1 MAEDV
6 GSLVVRVAM
15 ENSDFERGIQ
25 NLNRSMRLIQSE
37 FKNATVGLKDH
48 GQGLDGLKSKQE
60 MLSKTIELQTEKVA
74 KYRTKVKE
82 SEETLN
88 DNIKVHTK
96 LKENVDNAKKA
107 WEDSEKSLG
116 KNAEETKK
124 LKSEYEKLDKQY
136 ADNEEKIR
144 NNVRAIDN
152 WNVKT
157 NSAEAKLKDLK
168 NSLSSTSKEIDKQ
181 SNKWVQASNKLKNN
195 SEKFENTGKKITDVG
210 KGISKLSLPIAAV
223 GIGSAKAAIDFESA
237 FAGVKKTVDGTKE
250 QFANLEK
257 GIRSTSK
264 VMPQSATEIAG
275 VAEAAGQ
282 LGIKTDNILG
292 FTKSMVM
299 LGDSTNMSSET
310 AATALARFANIT
322 QMSQKDFSKLG
333 SVIVHLG
340 NNLATTESEIV
351 EMGLRLAGAGKQIG
365 LTEGQI
371 LGLSGAFSSV
381 GIEAEMGG
389 SAISKVMVKMQAA
402 ATIGSDKAKE
412 LEKST
417 GMTIRQLELM
427 ASNQGKAFKEV
438 ADSLNMT
445 TGEMNSIIK
454 SSKELDNFGKIAGM
468 TGEQFKQAFEKDAAT
483 ALIAFIKG
491 LGNAENVGS
500 SAIEMLE
507 EMGIKEV
514 RLRDSLLRAAN
525 AGTLLEDSINM
536 GTKAWGENVALTNE
550 ANQRYETTE
559 SKLKMAKNQITDAG
573 ITIGKNLLPAIR
585 DIAVSV
591 AGMTEKFS
599 NLSPE
604 MQKGIVKFGAFVAIT
619 GPAIVG
625 VGKLATGFGS
635 ILSAGSKVAG
645 IMGKVSLATKGAEA
659 ATTTASVA
667 TGLAGKGITAMGLAA
682 KAGALLL
689 NPWVLG
695 IGAATVAGVALYK
708 HLQKDA
714 VPSIDLF
721 ATKTEQTV
729 QRVKAAN
736 GQMVTVYGQTT
747 TKISEGTKKSV
758 GAYMELDKKASG
770 SLTNLVAN
778 SDKFTKQA
786 KDKVIK
792 NFTDMSKKSSKLSNE
807 QKNTMT
813 TNFKKLVT
821 DTGVLTK
828 KNKDEI
834 IKQYTAMVN
843 GTKGLTKKHKDQT
856 IKEFADTLNKSTAIT
871 KQQSS
876 DLQKIYKDMGDKIKV
891 GLDKKK
897 TDELKS
903 QQEFF
908 SKSNVLTTTEEAKI
922 LQTTATSWENKKKTI
937 NGLQNQ
943 INSIIQNAANHHK
956 QLTEDEVKTID
967 SLQQQMK
974 ENAVKTLSASEVEQK
989 VIMERLKSYNGRI
1002 TAEQASEVIKN
1013 AEKQKQSTID
1023 KANQQYDGTVKNII
1037 KLRDESKVISA
1048 ATADKMIKEAER
1060 QRKES
1065 IDKAENQKK
1074 EVVKKITSMNKDIGE
1089 SVDTTSGNM
1098 LTTWDKLKKWWDG
1111 WKPDSK
1117 QFSYTLRGSER
1128 EAVQK
1133 KEGGKAYATGT
1144 TNATRGWNL
1153 VGEEGPELLWFD
1165 GGETVLNNRDTLNL
1179 FNKLDNKIGY
1189 ATSREWGVNLS
1200 QGLADGINNS
1210 RKLVHDSILETANGI
1225 NLKTRKTLGINSPS
1239 RVMQEL
1245 GKFSSEGLALGILEN
1260 KDKVESAVNLAAQVI
1275 KDVTEN
1281 KLDDIQVKVNTND
1294 KEIKDR
1300 VTRQLNWGVYN
1311 KDEYQKYLNFVD
1323 KLNKEEVEKSKEFL
1337 KEDYE
1342 NRVKNV
1348 EDRLR
1353 VLKNENSIELQTE
1366 RARVDQEIAHY
1377 QNLQRNTK
1385 DKNAKKNYAN
1395 QIASL
1400 RQYQK
1405 QVLNTTKANQ
1415 KAQVDS
1421 LERSKRALKEY
1432 YDDGIKLLDKRE
1444 KEVKKSLKIEEN
1456 AFKDLMITYDTAIK
1470 SLKVKTGDLV
1480 KDLKNQEA
1488 IVVVQS
1494 KKVEDL
1500 RKRYEDL
1507 AYTLGIAAEET
1518 VKAREEFENARVE
1531 LENMANAVKDAAKN
1545 LSDYIDKFKQDI
1557 ANALKERY
1565 EDELKLQEESINSQ
1579 IQNLEKWKDE
1589 SIKRIDDVY
1598 DAKIKAIEEQL
1609 EEEDKADKD
1618 AEEMKKINSLKSAID
1633 FEHNEFNKAEMQQE
1647 LNNLLKEREKRLH
1660 REQLEEQ
1667 KKKLEK
1673 EKEDKLQNINS
1684 IYESNKKSLEKQ
1696 LEDYRAFCEKR
1707 TQDAVLQAQ
1716 AEKMIMDNNQK
1727 EIVELLHSYSKE
1739 YEYAGQ
1745 TLGQKLVDGFSPKI
1759 QEIKDMIAS
1768 ITAEINGARQNA
1780 LDLSRSVSSVTTNS
1794 SVTNNRNNTFNV
1806 YASNNNGGSRSIES
1820 ELRSLTFSMA

>member
-15 ENSDFERGIQ
+15 DNSNFQQGIQ
-25 NLNRSMRLIQSE
+25 NLNRSMKVIQSE
-37 FKNATVGLKDH
+37 FKNATAGLKDH

-60 MLSKTIELQTEKVA
+60 MLGKSIDVQSKIVQQYK
-74 KYRTKVKE
+74 
-82 SEETLN
+82 
-88 DNIKVHTK
+88 DK
-96 LKENVDNAKKA
+96 LKESKDTL
-107 WEDSEKSLG
+107 S
-116 KNAEETKK
+116 KNAEAQEKLKSKVQASKDAYENSKKTLGENAQETKK
-124 LKSEYEKLDKQY
+124 LKSEYEQLSSEYSK
-136 ADNEEKIR
+136 NEEKLR
-144 NNVRAIDN
+144 NNVRSIDN
-152 WNVKT
+152 WTNKT
-157 NSAEAKLKDLK
+157 NNAEAKLKNLK
-168 NSLSSTSKEIDKQ
+168 NELSNTSKEIDKQ
-181 SNKWVQASNKLKNN
+181 ENSWNKISKKLDSAGNKFK
-195 SEKFENTGKKITDVG
+195 TAGKKMESVG
-210 KGISKLSLPIAAV
+210 KGITTKVSAPLAGLGAIAVKTTADYDDSMSQLKAITNSSTEDMKKMSDQAKDLGV
-223 GIGSAKAAIDFESA
+223 KTRYSAK
-237 FAGVKKTVDGTKE
+237 
-250 QFANLEK
+250 
-257 GIRSTSK
+257 
-264 VMPQSATEIAG
+264 
-275 VAEAAGQ
+275 EAS
-282 LGIKTDNILG
+282 D
-292 FTKSMVM
+292 SMVM
-299 LGDSTNMSSET
+299 LGQAGYRTTEIMNTMPAVLNLAQAGAIDLTQSTDVLVSSMSQFGIETKNASHVADVLSLGANKANLGVNDMAEALKYAGSMANTAGWSIEET
-310 AATALARFANIT
+310 ASAIGLMSNYGIKGSQAGTALRGAISRLVKPSEASAEK
-322 QMSQKDFSKLG
+322 MEALG
-333 SVIVHLG
+333 IKVFDNNGKMKALGEVIDEVKKG
-340 NNLATTESEIV
+340 TS
-351 EMGLRLAGAGKQIG
+351 G
-365 LTEGQI
+365 LTEEQKMNTLVTIFGQEAI
-371 LGLSGAFSSV
+371 AGINALMTEGGDSVRKYADELKKADGSAEKAAQTMEDNMGGAFRSLKSAME
-381 GIEAEMGG
+381 GAAISIG
-389 SAISKVMVKMQAA
+389 SAAA
-402 ATIGSDKAKE
+402 
-412 LEKST
+412 
-417 GMTIRQLELM
+417 
-427 ASNQGKAFKEV
+427 
-438 ADSLNMT
+438 
-445 TGEMNSIIK
+445 
-454 SSKELDNFGKIAGM
+454 
-468 TGEQFKQAFEKDAAT
+468 
-483 ALIAFIKG
+483 
-491 LGNAENVGS
+491 
-500 SAIEMLE
+500 
-507 EMGIKEV
+507 
-514 RLRDSLLRAAN
+514 
-525 AGTLLEDSINM
+525 
-536 GTKAWGENVALTNE
+536 
-550 ANQRYETTE
+550 
-559 SKLKMAKNQITDAG
+559 
-573 ITIGKNLLPAIR
+573 PAIR
-585 DIAVSV
+585 EITDKI
-591 AGMTEKFS
+591 TELTRKFS
-599 NLSPE
+599 ALSPE
-604 MQKGIVKFGAFVAIT
+604 TQKNIVKFGAFAIAT
-619 GPAIVG
+619 GPVIAGI
-625 VGKLATGFGS
+625 GKLANGFGS
-635 ILSAGSKVAG
+635 ILSVGSKVTG
-645 IMGKVSLATKGAEA
+645 IIGKITLATKGVEA

-667 TGLAGKGITAMGLAA
+667 TGLAGKGITGMGLAV
-682 KAGALLL
+682 KAGTLLL

-721 ATKTEQTV
+721 ANKTEQTA

-736 GQMVTVYGQTT
+736 GQMVTVYEQTT
-747 TKISEGTKKSV
+747 TKISEGTKKAV
-758 GAYMELDKKASG
+758 GAYMDLDKKAS
-770 SLTNLVAN
+770 SSMLNLVTN
-778 SDKFTKQA
+778 SDKFTKQT
-786 KDKVIK
+786 KDKVLK
-792 NFTDMSKKSSKLSNE
+792 NFTDMSKKSSKISNE

-813 TNFKKLVT
+813 TNFKKLVS

-843 GTKGLTKKHKDQT
+843 GTKGLTKKQKDQT
-856 IKEFADTLNKSTAIT
+856 IKDFVDTLNKSTAIT
-871 KQQSS
+871 KQQSD

-908 SKSNVLTTTEEAKI
+908 SRSNVLTTTEEAKI

-937 NGLQNQ
+937 DGYQKQ
-943 INSIIQNAANHHK
+943 IDSIIQNAVNNHK
-956 QLTEDEVKTID
+956 QITNEEAKTID
-967 SLQQQMK
+967 ELQKKMK
-974 ENAVKTLSASEVEQK
+974 ENAVKTLSESEVEQK
-989 VIMERLKSYNGRI
+989 VIMERLKSYSGRI
-1002 TAEQASEVIKN
+1002 TTEQASEVIKN
-1013 AEKQKQSTID
+1013 AENQRKSTID
-1023 KANQQYDGTVKNII
+1023 KANQQYDGAIRNII
-1037 KLRDESKVISA
+1037 KLRDESKLISKDK
-1048 ATADKMIKEAER
+1048 ADKMIKEAER
-1060 QRKES
+1060 ERKETIS
-1065 IDKAENQKK
+1065 KADDQKK
-1074 EVVKKITSMNKDIGE
+1074 QVVNKIKNMNSDITN
-1089 SVDTTSGNM
+1089 SVDTSTGKILSK
-1098 LTTWDKLKKWWDG
+1098 WDKLKDWWAKWQ
-1111 WKPDSK
+1111 PDSK
-1117 QFSYTLRGSER
+1117 QFSYTLRGIER

-1133 KEGGKAYATGT
+1133 KEGGKEYATGT
-1144 TNATRGWNL
+1144 TNAARGWNL

-1165 GGETVLNNRDTLNL
+1165 GGETVLNNRDTMDL
-1179 FNKLDNKIGY
+1179 FNKLDNKMGY
-1189 ATSREWGVNLS
+1189 NTAKAWGLNLS
-1200 QGLADGINNS
+1200 QGFADGINSS

-1225 NLKTRKTLGINSPS
+1225 NLKTRKALGINSPS

-1245 GKFSSEGLALGILEN
+1245 GKYTSQGLALGILEDM
-1260 KDKVESAVNLAAQVI
+1260 DKVESAANLAAQVI

-1300 VTRQLNWGVYN
+1300 VARQLNWGVYN

-1488 IVVVQS
+1488 IVVVQT

-1806 YASNNNGGSRSIES
+1806 YASSNNGGSRSIES
-1820 ELRSLTFSMA
+1820 ELRSLAFSMA

>member
-15 ENSDFERGIQ
+15 DNSNFQQGIQ
-25 NLNRSMRLIQSE
+25 NLNRSMKVIQSE
-37 FKNATVGLKDH
+37 FKNATAGLKDH

-60 MLSKTIELQTEKVA
+60 MLGKSIDVQSKIVQQYK
-74 KYRTKVKE
+74 
-82 SEETLN
+82 
-88 DNIKVHTK
+88 DK
-96 LKENVDNAKKA
+96 LKESKDTL
-107 WEDSEKSLG
+107 S
-116 KNAEETKK
+116 KNAEAQEKLKSKVQASKDAYENSKKTLGENAQETKK
-124 LKSEYEKLDKQY
+124 LKSEYEQLSSEYTK
-136 ADNEEKIR
+136 NEEKLR
-144 NNVRAIDN
+144 NNVRSIDN
-152 WNVKT
+152 WT
-157 NSAEAKLKDLK
+157 NKANNAEAKLKGMK
-168 NSLSSTSKEIDKQ
+168 SSLSSVSKEIDKQ
-181 SNKWVQASNKLKNN
+181 ENSWNKISKKLDSAGNKFK
-195 SEKFENTGKKITDVG
+195 TAGKKIESVG
-210 KGISKLSLPIAAV
+210 KGITTKVSAPLAGLGVIAVKTTADYNDSMSQLKAITNSSAQDMEKMGNQAKDLGV
-223 GIGSAKAAIDFESA
+223 KTRYSAK
-237 FAGVKKTVDGTKE
+237 
-250 QFANLEK
+250 
-257 GIRSTSK
+257 
-264 VMPQSATEIAG
+264 
-275 VAEAAGQ
+275 EAA
-282 LGIKTDNILG
+282 D
-292 FTKSMVM
+292 SMVM
-299 LGDSTNMSSET
+299 LGQAGYRTTEIMNTMPAVLNLAQAGAIDLTQSTDVLVSSMSQFGIETKNASHVADVLSLGANKANLGVNDMAEALKYAGSMANTAGWSIEET
-310 AATALARFANIT
+310 ASAIGLMSNYGIKGSQAGTALRGAISRLVKPSEASAEKMEALGIKVFDSNGKMKALGEVIDEVKKGT
-322 QMSQKDFSKLG
+322 SKL
-333 SVIVHLG
+333 
-340 NNLATTESEIV
+340 TEEQKMNALVTIFGQ
-351 EMGLRLAGAGKQIG
+351 EAIAGINA
-365 LTEGQI
+365 LMTEGGDSVRKYADELKKADGSAAKAAETMEDNI
-371 LGLSGAFSSV
+371 GGAFRSLKSAME
-381 GIEAEMGG
+381 GAAISIG
-389 SAISKVMVKMQAA
+389 SAAA
-402 ATIGSDKAKE
+402 PA
-412 LEKST
+412 
-417 GMTIRQLELM
+417 
-427 ASNQGKAFKEV
+427 
-438 ADSLNMT
+438 
-445 TGEMNSIIK
+445 
-454 SSKELDNFGKIAGM
+454 
-468 TGEQFKQAFEKDAAT
+468 
-483 ALIAFIKG
+483 
-491 LGNAENVGS
+491 
-500 SAIEMLE
+500 
-507 EMGIKEV
+507 V
-514 RLRDSLLRAAN
+514 R
-525 AGTLLEDSINM
+525 E
-536 GTKAWGENVALTNE
+536 
-550 ANQRYETTE
+550 
-559 SKLKMAKNQITDAG
+559 ITDK
-573 ITIGKNLLPAIR
+573 ITELTR
-585 DIAVSV
+585 
-591 AGMTEKFS
+591 KFS

-604 MQKGIVKFGAFVAIT
+604 MQKGIVKFGAFAIVT

-625 VGKLATGFGS
+625 VGKLATGFAS
-635 ILSAGSKVAG
+635 VLSLGSKVAG
-645 IMGKVSLATKGAEA
+645 VMGKVTLATKGAEA

-667 TGLAGKGITAMGLAA
+667 TAAAGKGITGMGLAA
-682 KAGALLL
+682 KAGTLLL

-695 IGAATVAGVALYK
+695 IGAATIAGVALYK

-714 VPSIDLF
+714 TPSVDLF
-721 ATKTEQTV
+721 ADKVAKSNTAMMNYS
-729 QRVKAAN
+729 AASN
-736 GQMVTVYGQTT
+736 KIDTANV
-747 TKISEGTKKSV
+747 KISKSTKQAV

-786 KDKVIK
+786 KDKALK
-792 NFTDMSKKSSKLSNE
+792 NFSDMSKKSSKLSNE

-843 GTKGLTKKHKDQT
+843 GTKGLSKKQKDQT
-856 IKEFADTLNKSTAIT
+856 IKEFTDTLNKSTAIT

-897 TDELKS
+897 AEELKS
-903 QQEFF
+903 QQDFF
-908 SKSNVLTTTEEAKI
+908 SKSNVLTTTEESKI
-922 LQTTATSWENKKKTI
+922 LQTTATAWENKKKTI
-937 NGLQNQ
+937 DGLQNQ
-943 INSIIQNAANHHK
+943 INQIIQHATNHHR
-956 QLTEDEVKTID
+956 QITEDEAKTID

-989 VIMERLKSYNGRI
+989 VIMERLKSYSGRI
-1002 TAEQASEVIKN
+1002 TTEQASEVIKN
-1013 AEKQKQSTID
+1013 AEKQRQQTVD
-1023 KANQQYDGTVKNII
+1023 QANKQYDGAIRNII
-1037 KLRDESKVISA
+1037 KLRDESKLISKDK
-1048 ATADKMIKEAER
+1048 ADKMIKEAER
-1060 QRKES
+1060 ERKETIS
-1065 IDKAENQKK
+1065 KADDQKNQ
-1074 EVVKKITSMNKDIGE
+1074 VVNKIKSMNSEIGN
-1089 SVDTTSGNM
+1089 SVDTSTGKILSK
-1098 LTTWDKLKKWWDG
+1098 WDKLKQWWAN
-1111 WKPDSK
+1111 WQPDSK

-1133 KEGGKAYATGT
+1133 GGKAYATGT
-1144 TNATRGWNL
+1144 TNAARGWNL

-1165 GGETVLNNRDTLNL
+1165 GGETVLNNKDTMNL

-1189 ATSREWGVNLS
+1189 NTAKAWGVNLS
-1200 QGLADGINNS
+1200 EGLADGIS
-1210 RKLVHDSILETANGI
+1210 STRKLVHDSILETANGI
-1225 NLKTRKTLGINSPS
+1225 NLKTRKALGINSPS

-1260 KDKVESAVNLAAQVI
+1260 KDKVESAANLAAQVI

-1281 KLDDIQVKVNTND
+1281 KLDDIQVKTNTND

-1300 VTRQLNWGVYN
+1300 VARQLNWGVYN
-1311 KDEYQKYLNFVD
+1311 KSEYQKYLNFVD
-1323 KLNKEEVEKSKEFL
+1323 KLNKEEVEKSKEYL

-1342 NRVKNV
+1342 NRVKTI
-1348 EDRLR
+1348 EERLR
-1353 VLKNENSIELQTE
+1353 ILKNENSIELQTE
-1366 RARVDQEIAHY
+1366 KARVDQEIAYY

-1444 KEVKKSLKIEEN
+1444 KEAKKSLKIEEN

-1531 LENMANAVKDAAKN
+1531 LENMANAVKDAANN
-1545 LSDYIDKFKQDI
+1545 LEEYIDKFQQDI
-1557 ANALKERY
+1557 VNALKERY
-1565 EDELKLQEESINSQ
+1565 EDELKLQEESINNQ

-1598 DAKIKAIEEQL
+1598 DAKIKAIESQL
-1609 EEEDKADKD
+1609 EEEEKADRD

-1673 EKEDKLQNINS
+1673 EKQEKLENINS

-1806 YASNNNGGSRSIES
+1806 YASSNNVGSRSIES
-1820 ELRSLTFSMA
+1820 ELRSLAFSMA

>member
-15 ENSDFERGIQ
+15 DNSNFQQGIQ
-25 NLNRSMRLIQSE
+25 NLNRSMKVIQSE
-37 FKNATVGLKDH
+37 FKNATAGLKDH
-48 GQGLDGLKSKQE
+48 GQGLKGLKSKQE
-60 MLSKTIELQTEKVA
+60 MLSKSIDVQSKILQQYK
-74 KYRTKVKE
+74 
-82 SEETLN
+82 
-88 DNIKVHTK
+88 DK
-96 LKENVDNAKKA
+96 LKESKDTLSKSAEAQEQLKSKVQASKDAYENSKKTLGENAQ
-107 WEDSEKSLG
+107 
-116 KNAEETKK
+116 ETKK
-124 LKSEYEKLDKQY
+124 LKSEYEQLSSEYTK
-136 ADNEEKIR
+136 NEEKLR
-144 NNVRAIDN
+144 NNVRSIDN
-152 WNVKT
+152 WT
-157 NSAEAKLKDLK
+157 NKANNAEAKLKNLK
-168 NSLSSTSKEIDKQ
+168 DSLSSTSKEIDKQ
-181 SNKWVQASNKLKNN
+181 SNKWVQASNKLKDN
-195 SEKFENTGKKITDVG
+195 SEKFKDAGKKITDVG

-237 FAGVKKTVDGTKE
+237 FAGVKKTVSGTKE

-322 QMSQKDFSKLG
+322 QMSQKDFDKLG

-402 ATIGSDKAKE
+402 ATIGSNKAKE

-445 TGEMNSIIK
+445 TGEMNSVIK

-468 TGEQFKQAFEKDAAT
+468 TGEQFKEAFQKDAAT
-483 ALIAFIKG
+483 ALIAFIRG
-491 LGNAENVGS
+491 LGNAENAGT

-599 NLSPE
+599 KLSPE
-604 MQKGIVKFGAFVAIT
+604 VQKGIIKFGAFVAIT

-635 ILSAGSKVAG
+635 ILSLGSKVAEV
-645 IMGKVSLATKGAEA
+645 MGKVTLATKGAEA

-667 TGLAGKGITAMGLAA
+667 AGLAGKGITGMGLAV
-682 KAGALLL
+682 KAGTLLL
-689 NPWVLG
+689 NPWTWA
-695 IGAATVAGVALYK
+695 IGGSIYAGVKLYK
-708 HLQKDA
+708 HLQKD
-714 VPSIDLF
+714 VIPSVDLF
-721 ATKTEQTV
+721 ADKVKTSSSEMMNYHVASKGVET
-729 QRVKAAN
+729 AN
-736 GQMVTVYGQTT
+736 V
-747 TKISEGTKKSV
+747 KISKSTKQAV
-758 GAYMELDKKASG
+758 GAYMDLDKKAS
-770 SLTNLVAN
+770 SSMLNLVTN

-786 KDKVIK
+786 KDKVLK

-813 TNFKKLVT
+813 TNFKKLVS
-821 DTGVLTK
+821 DTGTLTK

-834 IKQYTAMVN
+834 IKQYSAMVN
-843 GTKGLTKKHKDQT
+843 GTKGLTKKQKEQT
-856 IKEFADTLNKSTAIT
+856 IKDFADTLNKSTSIT
-871 KQQSS
+871 KQQS
-876 DLQKIYKDMGDKIKV
+876 DNLQKIYKDMGDKIKS

-897 TDELKS
+897 TEELKS

-908 SKSNVLTTTEEAKI
+908 SRSNVLTTTEEAKI
-922 LQTTATSWENKKKTI
+922 LQTTATSWENKKKTVDS
-937 NGLQNQ
+937 LQNQ
-943 INSIIQNAANHHK
+943 INSIIQHAVNHNR
-956 QLTEDEVKTID
+956 QITTEEAQTID
-967 SLQQQMK
+967 GLQKQMK

-989 VIMERLKSYNGRI
+989 VIMERLKNYNGRI

-1013 AEKQKQSTID
+1013 AEKQRKSTVD
-1023 KANQQYDGTVKNII
+1023 KANQQYDGAVRNII
-1037 KLRDESKVISA
+1037 KLRDESKLI
-1048 ATADKMIKEAER
+1048 TKDQADKMLKEAER

-1065 IDKAENQKK
+1065 VDKAEEMHRQVVE
-1074 EVVKKITSMNKDIGE
+1074 EVGKQCTDVGKKIDEKSGE
-1089 SVDTTSGNM
+1089 IKTPWKNICDWFNEHIIHPKVEMTTNLRDNSQGVYE
-1098 LTTWDKLKKWWDG
+1098 KKTG
-1111 WKPDSK
+1111 
-1117 QFSYTLRGSER
+1117 
-1128 EAVQK
+1128 
-1133 KEGGKAYATGT
+1133 YATGT
-1144 TNATRGWNL
+1144 TNATRGWHM

-1165 GGETVLNNRDTLNL
+1165 GGETVLNNRDTMDL
-1179 FNKLDNKIGY
+1179 FNKLDNKMGY
-1189 ATSREWGVNLS
+1189 NTAKEWGVNLS
-1200 QGLADGINNS
+1200 QGLIDGIS
-1210 RKLVHDSILETANGI
+1210 STRGLVHDSILETANGI
-1225 NLKTRKTLGINSPS
+1225 NFKTRKALGINSPS

-1260 KDKVESAVNLAAQVI
+1260 KDKVESAANLAAQVI

-1281 KLDDIQVKVNTND
+1281 KLDDIQVKVNTNE

-1300 VTRQLNWGVYN
+1300 VARQLNWGVYN
-1311 KDEYQKYLNFVD
+1311 KDEYQKYLNFVN

-1342 NRVKNV
+1342 NRVKSV

-1353 VLKNENSIELQTE
+1353 ILKNENSIELQTE
-1366 RARVDQEIAHY
+1366 KARVDQEIAYY

-1421 LERSKRALKEY
+1421 LERSKKALKEY

-1444 KEVKKSLKIEEN
+1444 KDVKKSLKIEEN
-1456 AFKDLMITYDTAIK
+1456 AFKNLMITYDTAIK
-1470 SLKVKTGDLV
+1470 SLKVKTGDLI
-1480 KDLKNQEA
+1480 KDLENQEA

-1507 AYTLGIAAEET
+1507 AYTLGIAADET

-1545 LSDYIDKFKQDI
+1545 LEDYIDKFQQDI
-1557 ANALKERY
+1557 VNALKERY
-1565 EDELKLQEESINSQ
+1565 EDELKLQEESINNQ

-1589 SIKRIDDVY
+1589 SIKRINDVY
-1598 DAKIKAIEEQL
+1598 DTKIRAIEAQL
-1609 EEEDKADKD
+1609 EEEEKIDKD
-1618 AEEMKKINSLKSAID
+1618 REEMKKINSLKSAID

-1806 YASNNNGGSRSIES
+1806 YASSNNGGSRSIES
-1820 ELRSLTFSMA
+1820 ELRSLAFSMA

>member
-15 ENSDFERGIQ
+15 DNSNFQQGIQ
-25 NLNRSMRLIQSE
+25 NLNRSMKVIQSE
-37 FKNATVGLKDH
+37 FKNATAGLKDH

-60 MLSKTIELQTEKVA
+60 MLSKSIDVQSKIVQQY
-74 KYRTKVKE
+74 K
-82 SEETLN
+82 
-88 DNIKVHTK
+88 DK
-96 LKENVDNAKKA
+96 LKESKDTLN
-107 WEDSEKSLG
+107 
-116 KNAEETKK
+116 KNAEAQEKLKSKVQASKDAYENSKKTLGENAQETKK
-124 LKSEYEKLDKQY
+124 LKSEYEQLSSEYSK
-136 ADNEEKIR
+136 NEEKLR
-144 NNVRAIDN
+144 NNVRSIDN
-152 WNVKT
+152 WT
-157 NSAEAKLKDLK
+157 NKANNAEAKLKNLK
-168 NSLSSTSKEIDKQ
+168 DSLSSTSKEIDKQ
-181 SNKWVQASNKLKNN
+181 SNKWVQASNKLKDN
-195 SEKFENTGKKITDVG
+195 SKKLKDTGKEITDAG
-210 KGISKLSLPIAAV
+210 KGISKLSLPIAALGV
-223 GIGSAKAAIDFESA
+223 GSAKAAIDFESA
-237 FAGVKKTVDGTKE
+237 FTGVKKTVDGTKE

-322 QMSQKDFSKLG
+322 QMSQKDFDKLG

-402 ATIGSDKAKE
+402 ATIGSNKAKE

-468 TGEQFKQAFEKDAAT
+468 TGEQFKEAFQKDAAT
-483 ALIAFIKG
+483 ALITFIRG
-491 LGNAENVGS
+491 LGNAENAGS

-536 GTKAWGENVALTNE
+536 GTKAWGENTALVNE
-550 ANQRYETTE
+550 ASQRYETTE

-599 NLSPE
+599 KLSPE

-625 VGKLATGFGS
+625 VGKLATGFSS
-635 ILSAGSKVAG
+635 ILSVGSKVTG
-645 IMGKVSLATKGAEA
+645 IIGKITLATKGAEA

-667 TGLAGKGITAMGLAA
+667 AGLAGKGITGMGLAV
-682 KAGALLL
+682 KAGTLLL
-689 NPWVLG
+689 NPWTWA
-695 IGAATVAGVALYK
+695 IGGSIYAGVKLYK
-708 HLQKDA
+708 HLQKD
-714 VPSIDLF
+714 VIPSVDLF
-721 ATKTEQTV
+721 ADKVKTSSSEMMNYHVASKGVET
-729 QRVKAAN
+729 AN
-736 GQMVTVYGQTT
+736 V
-747 TKISEGTKKSV
+747 KISKSTKQAV

-770 SLTNLVAN
+770 TLVNLVAN

-786 KDKVIK
+786 KDKVLK

-813 TNFKKLVT
+813 TNFKKLVS

-834 IKQYTAMVN
+834 IKQYSAMVN
-843 GTKGLTKKHKDQT
+843 GTKGLTKKQKEQT
-856 IKEFADTLNKSTAIT
+856 IKDFADTLNKSTAIT
-871 KQQSS
+871 KQQSL
-876 DLQKIYKDMGDKIKV
+876 DLQKIYKDMGDKIKI

-897 TDELKS
+897 AEELKN

-908 SKSNVLTTTEEAKI
+908 SRSNVLTTTEEAKI
-922 LQTTATSWENKKKTI
+922 LQTTATSWENKKKTVDS
-937 NGLQNQ
+937 LQNQ
-943 INSIIQNAANHHK
+943 INSIIQHAANHNR
-956 QLTEDEVKTID
+956 QITAEEAQTID
-967 SLQQQMK
+967 GLQKQMK

-989 VIMERLKSYNGRI
+989 VIMERLKNYNGRI

-1013 AEKQKQSTID
+1013 SEKQRQGSVD
-1023 KANQQYDGTVKNII
+1023 KANQQYDQTVRNII
-1037 KLRDESKVISA
+1037 KMRDETKVI
-1048 ATADKMIKEAER
+1048 TKDQADKMLKEAER

-1065 IDKAENQKK
+1065 VDKAEEMHRQVVE
-1074 EVVKKITSMNKDIGE
+1074 EVGKQCTDVGKKIDEKSGE
-1089 SVDTTSGNM
+1089 IKTPWKNICDWFNEHIIHPKVEMTTNLRDNSQGVYE
-1098 LTTWDKLKKWWDG
+1098 KKTG
-1111 WKPDSK
+1111 
-1117 QFSYTLRGSER
+1117 
-1128 EAVQK
+1128 
-1133 KEGGKAYATGT
+1133 YATGT
-1144 TNATRGWNL
+1144 TNATRGWHM
-1153 VGEEGPELLWFD
+1153 VGEEGPELLWFG
-1165 GGETVLNNRDTLNL
+1165 GGETVLNNRDTMAL
-1179 FNKLDNKIGY
+1179 FDKLDNKIGY

-1225 NLKTRKTLGINSPS
+1225 NLKTKKALGINSPS
-1239 RVMQEL
+1239 RVMIEL
-1245 GKFSSEGLALGILEN
+1245 GKFASEGLALGILEN
-1260 KDKVESAVNLAAQVI
+1260 KDKVESAANLAAQVI

-1300 VTRQLNWGVYN
+1300 GARQLNWGVYN
-1311 KDEYQKYLNFVD
+1311 KDEYQKYLNFVN

-1342 NRVKNV
+1342 NRVKSV

-1353 VLKNENSIELQTE
+1353 ILKNENSIELQTE
-1366 RARVDQEIAHY
+1366 KARVDQEIAYY

-1395 QIASL
+1395 QIATL

-1421 LERSKRALKEY
+1421 LERSKKALKEY

-1444 KEVKKSLKIEEN
+1444 KEVKKSLKMEEN
-1456 AFKDLMITYDTAIK
+1456 IFKDLMITYDTAIK
-1470 SLKVKTGDLV
+1470 SLKVKTGDLI
-1480 KDLKNQEA
+1480 KDLENQEA

-1545 LSDYIDKFKQDI
+1545 LEDYIDKFQQDI
-1557 ANALKERY
+1557 VNALKERY
-1565 EDELKLQEESINSQ
+1565 EDELKLQEESINNQ

-1589 SIKRIDDVY
+1589 SIKRITEVY
-1598 DAKIKAIEEQL
+1598 DTKIKAIEAQL
-1609 EEEDKADKD
+1609 EEEEKIDKD
-1618 AEEMKKINSLKSAID
+1618 REEMKKINSLKSAID

-1684 IYESNKKSLEKQ
+1684 IYESNKKNLEKQ
-1696 LEDYRAFCEKR
+1696 LEDYRDFCEKR

-1780 LDLSRSVSSVTTNS
+1780 LDLSRGVSSVTTNS

-1806 YASNNNGGSRSIES
+1806 YASSNNGGSRSIES
-1820 ELRSLTFSMA
+1820 ELRSLAFSMA

>member
-1 MAEDV
+1 MTEDV

-15 ENSDFERGIQ
+15 DNSNFQQGIQ
-25 NLNRSMRLIQSE
+25 NLNRSMKVIQSE
-37 FKNATVGLKDH
+37 FKNATAGLKDH

-60 MLSKTIELQTEKVA
+60 MLSKSIDVQSKIVQQYKDKL
-74 KYRTKVKE
+74 KE
-82 SEETLN
+82 SKETLSKN
-88 DNIKVHTK
+88 EEAQTK
-96 LKENVDNAKKA
+96 LKEKIDSAKKA
-107 WEDSEKSLG
+107 YEESKQTLG
-116 KNAEETKK
+116 ENNTKTK
-124 LKSEYEKLDKQY
+124 ELKQNYEQLSSEYTK
-136 ADNEEKIR
+136 NEEKLR
-144 NNVRAIDN
+144 NNVRSIDN
-152 WNVKT
+152 WT
-157 NSAEAKLKDLK
+157 NKANNAEAKLKNLK
-168 NSLSSTSKEIDKQ
+168 SSLSSTSKEIDKQ
-181 SNKWVQASNKLKNN
+181 SNKWVQASNKLKDN
-195 SEKFENTGKKITDVG
+195 SKKFKDAGKEITDVG

-322 QMSQKDFSKLG
+322 QMSQKDFDKLG

-402 ATIGSDKAKE
+402 ATIGSNKAKE

-483 ALIAFIKG
+483 ALIAFIRG

-536 GTKAWGENVALTNE
+536 GTKAWGENVALANE

-559 SKLKMAKNQITDAG
+559 SKLKMAKNQIVDAG

-599 NLSPE
+599 KLSPE
-604 MQKGIVKFGAFVAIT
+604 MQKGIIKFGAFVAIT

-625 VGKLATGFGS
+625 AGKLATGFGS
-635 ILSAGSKVAG
+635 ILSVGSKVTG
-645 IMGKVSLATKGAEA
+645 IIGKITLATKGAEA

-667 TGLAGKGITAMGLAA
+667 AGLAGKGITGMGLAV
-682 KAGALLL
+682 KAGTLLL
-689 NPWVLG
+689 NPWTWA
-695 IGAATVAGVALYK
+695 IGGSIYAGVKLYK
-708 HLQKDA
+708 HLQKD
-714 VPSIDLF
+714 VIPSVDLF
-721 ATKTEQTV
+721 ADKVKTSSSEMMNYHVASKGVET
-729 QRVKAAN
+729 AN
-736 GQMVTVYGQTT
+736 V
-747 TKISEGTKKSV
+747 KISKSTKQAV
-758 GAYMELDKKASG
+758 GAYMDLDKKAS
-770 SLTNLVAN
+770 SSMLNLVVN
-778 SDKFTKQA
+778 SDKFTKQT

-792 NFTDMSKKSSKLSNE
+792 NFSDMSKKSSSLSNE
-807 QKNTMT
+807 QKNSMT
-813 TNFKKLVT
+813 TNFKKLVS

-843 GTKGLTKKHKDQT
+843 GTKGLTKKQKDQT
-856 IKEFADTLNKSTAIT
+856 IKDFTDTLNKSTAIT

-891 GLDKKK
+891 GLDKRKAE
-897 TDELKS
+897 ELKS

-908 SKSNVLTTTEEAKI
+908 SRSNVLTTTEEAKI
-922 LQTTATSWENKKKTI
+922 LQTTATSWENKKKTVDS
-937 NGLQNQ
+937 LQNQ
-943 INSIIQNAANHHK
+943 INSIIQHAANNHR
-956 QLTEDEVKTID
+956 QITAEEAQTID
-967 SLQQQMK
+967 GLQKQMK

-989 VIMERLKSYNGRI
+989 VIMERLKNYNGRI

-1013 AEKQKQSTID
+1013 SEKQRQGSVD
-1023 KANQQYDGTVKNII
+1023 KANQQYDQTVRNII
-1037 KLRDESKVISA
+1037 KMRDETKVI
-1048 ATADKMIKEAER
+1048 TKDQADKMLKEAER

-1065 IDKAENQKK
+1065 VDKAEEMHRQVVE
-1074 EVVKKITSMNKDIGE
+1074 EVGKQCTDVGKKIDEKSGE
-1089 SVDTTSGNM
+1089 IKTPWKNICDWFNEHIIHPKVEMTTNLRDNSQGVYE
-1098 LTTWDKLKKWWDG
+1098 KKTG
-1111 WKPDSK
+1111 
-1117 QFSYTLRGSER
+1117 
-1128 EAVQK
+1128 
-1133 KEGGKAYATGT
+1133 YATGT
-1144 TNATRGWNL
+1144 TNATRGWHM

-1165 GGETVLNNRDTLNL
+1165 GGETVLNNRDTMDL
-1179 FNKLDNKIGY
+1179 FNKLDNKMGY
-1189 ATSREWGVNLS
+1189 NTAKEWGVNLS
-1200 QGLADGINNS
+1200 QGLIDGIS
-1210 RKLVHDSILETANGI
+1210 STRGLVHDSILETANGI
-1225 NLKTRKTLGINSPS
+1225 NFKTRKALGINSPS

-1260 KDKVESAVNLAAQVI
+1260 KDKVESAANLAAQII
-1275 KDVTEN
+1275 KDITEN

-1300 VTRQLNWGVYN
+1300 VARQLNWGVYN
-1311 KDEYQKYLNFVD
+1311 KDEYQKYLNFVN

-1342 NRVKNV
+1342 NRVKSV

-1353 VLKNENSIELQTE
+1353 ILKNENSIELQTE
-1366 RARVDQEIAHY
+1366 KARVDQEIAYY

-1421 LERSKRALKEY
+1421 LERSKKALKEY

-1444 KEVKKSLKIEEN
+1444 KDVKKSLKIEEN
-1456 AFKDLMITYDTAIK
+1456 AFKNLMITYDTAIK
-1470 SLKVKTGDLV
+1470 SLKVKTGDLI
-1480 KDLKNQEA
+1480 KDLENQEA

-1494 KKVEDL
+1494 KKVENL
-1500 RKRYEDL
+1500 RRRYEDL
-1507 AYTLGIAAEET
+1507 AYTLGIAADET

-1531 LENMANAVKDAAKN
+1531 LENMANAVKDASKN
-1545 LSDYIDKFKQDI
+1545 LSDYIDKFQQDI
-1557 ANALKERY
+1557 VNALKQRY

-1806 YASNNNGGSRSIES
+1806 YASSNNGGSRSIES
-1820 ELRSLTFSMA
+1820 ELRSLAFSMA

>member
-15 ENSDFERGIQ
+15 DNSNFQQGIQ
-25 NLNRSMRLIQSE
+25 NLNRSMKVIQSE
-37 FKNATVGLKDH
+37 FKNATAGLKDH

-60 MLSKTIELQTEKVA
+60 MLGKSIDVQSKIVQQYK
-74 KYRTKVKE
+74 
-82 SEETLN
+82 
-88 DNIKVHTK
+88 DK
-96 LKENVDNAKKA
+96 LKESKDTL
-107 WEDSEKSLG
+107 S
-116 KNAEETKK
+116 KNAEAQEKLKSKVQASKDAYENSKKTLGENAQETKK
-124 LKSEYEKLDKQY
+124 LKSEYEQLSTEYTK
-136 ADNEEKIR
+136 NEEKLR
-144 NNVRAIDN
+144 NNVRSIDN
-152 WNVKT
+152 WT
-157 NSAEAKLKDLK
+157 NKANNAEAKLKNLK
-168 NSLSSTSKEIDKQ
+168 DSLSSTSKEIDKQ
-181 SNKWVQASNKLKNN
+181 SNKWVQASNKLKDN
-195 SEKFENTGKKITDVG
+195 SEKLTKVGGKLTDVG
-210 KGISKLSLPIAAV
+210 KTLTTHVSLPLAAV
-223 GIGSAKAAIDFESA
+223 GVASAKVGMDFEA
-237 FAGVKKTVDGTKE
+237 E
-250 QFANLEK
+250 M
-257 GIRSTSK
+257 SK
-264 VMPQSATEIAG
+264 VQAISGATGGDFQKLKAKAEEMGSKTKFSATESAEGLEYMAMAGWKTQDMLDGLPPVLNLAIASG
-275 VAEAAGQ
+275 EELGATSDIVTDALTAFGLKAKDAGMFSDVLASASSNANTNVGMMGATFQYAAPVAGALEYSVQDTAIAIG
-282 LGIKTDNILG
+282 LMANAGIKGEKAGTALRGGLTNLAKPTDAMAEKMKEYGISITDSNGKVKPFRQTITELRDKLG
-292 FTKSMVM
+292 NLDKATQANVV
-299 LGDSTNMSSET
+299 STIFGKEAMSGWLSVINASPEDVNKLT
-310 AATALARFANIT
+310 NAIDTSKGATDKMAATMSNNAKGSIREMKSALEGAGIKIFEVVAPSIT
-322 QMSQKDFSKLG
+322 SLAKEVSKMADKFSKLNP
-333 SVIVHLG
+333 STQKTI
-340 NNLATTESEIV
+340 
-351 EMGLRLAGAGKQIG
+351 
-365 LTEGQI
+365 
-371 LGLSGAFSSV
+371 
-381 GIEAEMGG
+381 
-389 SAISKVMVKMQAA
+389 VKMAA
-402 ATIGSDKAKE
+402 LGIAIGP
-412 LEKST
+412 
-417 GMTIRQLELM
+417 
-427 ASNQGKAFKEV
+427 V
-438 ADSLNMT
+438 
-445 TGEMNSIIK
+445 
-454 SSKELDNFGKIAGM
+454 
-468 TGEQFKQAFEKDAAT
+468 
-483 ALIAFIKG
+483 
-491 LGNAENVGS
+491 
-500 SAIEMLE
+500 
-507 EMGIKEV
+507 
-514 RLRDSLLRAAN
+514 
-525 AGTLLEDSINM
+525 
-536 GTKAWGENVALTNE
+536 
-550 ANQRYETTE
+550 
-559 SKLKMAKNQITDAG
+559 
-573 ITIGKNLLPAIR
+573 IG
-585 DIAVSV
+585 
-591 AGMTEKFS
+591 
-599 NLSPE
+599 
-604 MQKGIVKFGAFVAIT
+604 
-619 GPAIVG
+619 G

-635 ILSAGSKVAG
+635 ILSLGSKVAG
-645 IMGKVSLATKGAEA
+645 VMGKVTLATKGTEA
-659 ATTTASVA
+659 ATTTASLA
-667 TGLAGKGITAMGLAA
+667 TGMAGKGITGMGLAA

-736 GQMVTVYGQTT
+736 GQMVVTYGQTT
-747 TKISEGTKKSV
+747 TKISEGTKKAV
-758 GAYMELDKKASG
+758 GSYMELDKKASR
-770 SLTNLVAN
+770 SLTGLVVN

-786 KDKVIK
+786 KDKVLK

-813 TNFKKLVT
+813 TNFKKLVS
-821 DTGVLTK
+821 DTGLLTK

-843 GTKGLTKKHKDQT
+843 GTKGLTKKQKDQT
-856 IKEFADTLNKSTAIT
+856 IKEFTDTLNKSTAIT

-876 DLQKIYKDMGDKIKV
+876 DLQKIYKDMGDKIKI

-903 QQEFF
+903 QQDFF

-937 NGLQNQ
+937 NGYQKQ
-943 INSIIQNAANHHK
+943 IDSIIQNAVNNHK

-989 VIMERLKSYNGRI
+989 VIMERLKSYSGRI
-1002 TAEQASEVIKN
+1002 TSEQASEVIKN
-1013 AEKQKQSTID
+1013 AEKQRQQTVD
-1023 KANQQYDGTVKNII
+1023 QANKQYDGAIRNII
-1037 KLRDESKVISA
+1037 KLRDESKLISKDK
-1048 ATADKMIKEAER
+1048 ADKMIKEAER
-1060 QRKES
+1060 ERKETIS
-1065 IDKAENQKK
+1065 KADDQKK
-1074 EVVKKITSMNKDIGE
+1074 QVVNKIKSMNSDITN
-1089 SVDTTSGNM
+1089 SVDTSTGKILSK
-1098 LTTWDKLKKWWDG
+1098 WDKLKNWWAN
-1111 WKPDSK
+1111 WQPDSK
-1117 QFSYTLRGSER
+1117 AFSYTLRGSER

-1144 TNATRGWNL
+1144 TNAARGWNL

-1165 GGETVLNNRDTLNL
+1165 GGETVLNNRDTRGL
-1179 FNKLDNKIGY
+1179 FNKLDNKMGY
-1189 ATSREWGVNLS
+1189 NTAKEWGLNLS
-1200 QGLADGINNS
+1200 QGLAAGINNS
-1210 RKLVHDSILETANGI
+1210 RKLVHNAILETANGI
-1225 NLKTRKTLGINSPS
+1225 NLKTRKVLGINSPS

-1260 KDKVESAVNLAAQVI
+1260 KDKVESAANLAAQVI

-1281 KLDDIQVKVNTND
+1281 KLDDIQVKVNTDD

-1300 VTRQLNWGVYN
+1300 VARQLNWGVYN
-1311 KDEYQKYLNFVD
+1311 KNEYQKYLNFVD
-1323 KLNKEEVEKSKEFL
+1323 KLNKEEVEKSKEYL

-1342 NRVKNV
+1342 NRVKSI
-1348 EDRLR
+1348 EERLR
-1353 VLKNENSIELQTE
+1353 ILKNENSIELQTE
-1366 RARVDQEIAHY
+1366 KARVDQEIAYY

-1432 YDDGIKLLDKRE
+1432 YDDGMKLLDKRE
-1444 KEVKKSLKIEEN
+1444 KDVKKSLKIEEN
-1456 AFKDLMITYDTAIK
+1456 AFKNLMITYDTAIK
-1470 SLKVKTGDLV
+1470 SLKVKTGDLI
-1480 KDLKNQEA
+1480 KNLENQEA

-1507 AYTLGIAAEET
+1507 AYTLGIAADET

-1545 LSDYIDKFKQDI
+1545 LSDYIDKFKEDI
-1557 ANALKERY
+1557 VNALKAKY
-1565 EDELKLQEESINSQ
+1565 EDELKLQEKSINNQ

-1589 SIKRIDDVY
+1589 SIKRITEVY
-1598 DAKIKAIEEQL
+1598 DTKIKAIEAQL
-1609 EEEDKADKD
+1609 EEEEKIDKD
-1618 AEEMKKINSLKSAID
+1618 REEMKKINSLKSAID

-1768 ITAEINGARQNA
+1768 ITDEINGARQNA
-1780 LDLSRSVSSVTTNS
+1780 LDLSRGVSSVTTNNS

-1820 ELRSLTFSMA
+1820 ELRSLAFSIP

>member
-15 ENSDFERGIQ
+15 DNSNFQQGIQ
-25 NLNRSMRLIQSE
+25 NLNRSMKVIQSE
-37 FKNATVGLKDH
+37 FKNATAGLKDH

-60 MLSKTIELQTEKVA
+60 MLGKSIDVQSKIVQQYK
-74 KYRTKVKE
+74 
-82 SEETLN
+82 
-88 DNIKVHTK
+88 DK
-96 LKENVDNAKKA
+96 LKESKDTL
-107 WEDSEKSLG
+107 S
-116 KNAEETKK
+116 KNAEAQEKLKSKVQASKDAYENSKKTLGENAQETKK
-124 LKSEYEKLDKQY
+124 LKSEYEQLSSEY
-136 ADNEEKIR
+136 TRNEEKLR
-144 NNVRAIDN
+144 NNVRSIDN
-152 WNVKT
+152 WT
-157 NSAEAKLKDLK
+157 NKANNAEAKLKGMK
-168 NSLSSTSKEIDKQ
+168 SSLSSVSKEIDKQ
-181 SNKWVQASNKLKNN
+181 ENSWNKISKKLDSAGNKFKT
-195 SEKFENTGKKITDVG
+195 TGKKMESVG
-210 KGISKLSLPIAAV
+210 KGITTKVSAPLAGLGVIAVKTTADYNDSMSQLKAITNSSAQDMQKMGNQAKDLGV
-223 GIGSAKAAIDFESA
+223 KTRYSAK
-237 FAGVKKTVDGTKE
+237 
-250 QFANLEK
+250 
-257 GIRSTSK
+257 
-264 VMPQSATEIAG
+264 
-275 VAEAAGQ
+275 EAA
-282 LGIKTDNILG
+282 D
-292 FTKSMVM
+292 SMVM
-299 LGDSTNMSSET
+299 LGQAGYRTTEIMNTMPAVLNLAQAGAIDLTQSTDVLVSSMSQFGIETKNASHVADVLSLGANKANLGVNDMAEALKYAGSMANTAGWSIEET
-310 AATALARFANIT
+310 ASAIGLMSNYGIKGSQAGTALRGAISRLVKPSEASAEKMEALGIKVFDNNGKMKALGEVIDEVKRGT
-322 QMSQKDFSKLG
+322 SKL
-333 SVIVHLG
+333 
-340 NNLATTESEIV
+340 TEEQKMNALVTIFGQ
-351 EMGLRLAGAGKQIG
+351 EAIAGINA
-365 LTEGQI
+365 LMTEGGDSVRKYADELKKADGSAAKAAETMEDNI
-371 LGLSGAFSSV
+371 GGAFRSLKSAME
-381 GIEAEMGG
+381 GAAISIG
-389 SAISKVMVKMQAA
+389 SAAA
-402 ATIGSDKAKE
+402 
-412 LEKST
+412 
-417 GMTIRQLELM
+417 
-427 ASNQGKAFKEV
+427 
-438 ADSLNMT
+438 
-445 TGEMNSIIK
+445 
-454 SSKELDNFGKIAGM
+454 
-468 TGEQFKQAFEKDAAT
+468 
-483 ALIAFIKG
+483 
-491 LGNAENVGS
+491 
-500 SAIEMLE
+500 
-507 EMGIKEV
+507 
-514 RLRDSLLRAAN
+514 
-525 AGTLLEDSINM
+525 
-536 GTKAWGENVALTNE
+536 
-550 ANQRYETTE
+550 
-559 SKLKMAKNQITDAG
+559 
-573 ITIGKNLLPAIR
+573 PAIR
-585 DIAVSV
+585 EITDKI
-591 AGMTEKFS
+591 TELTRKFS
-599 NLSPE
+599 ALSPE
-604 MQKGIVKFGAFVAIT
+604 TQKNIVKFGALAVVT

-625 VGKLATGFGS
+625 VGKLATGFAS
-635 ILSAGSKVAG
+635 ILSLGSKVAG
-645 IMGKVSLATKGAEA
+645 VMGKVTLATKGAEA

-667 TGLAGKGITAMGLAA
+667 TAAAGKGITGMGLAA

-714 VPSIDLF
+714 IPSIDLF
-721 ATKTEQTV
+721 ANKNEQTV

-736 GQMVTVYGQTT
+736 GQMATVYGQTSV
-747 TKISEGTKKSV
+747 KISSATKKAV
-758 GAYMELDKKASG
+758 GSYMELDKKASG

-843 GTKGLTKKHKDQT
+843 GTKGLSKKQKDQT
-856 IKEFADTLNKSTAIT
+856 IKEFTDTLNKSTAIT

-908 SKSNVLTTTEEAKI
+908 SRSNVLTTTEEAKI
-922 LQTTATSWENKKKTI
+922 LQTTATSWENKKSTI

-943 INSIIQNAANHHK
+943 INAIIQNAANNHR
-956 QLTEDEVKTID
+956 QITSEEAQTIEG
-967 SLQQQMK
+967 LQQQMK

-1048 ATADKMIKEAER
+1048 STADKMIKEAER

-1200 QGLADGINNS
+1200 QGLADGISNS
-1210 RKLVHDSILETANGI
+1210 RKLVHDSILETVNGI
-1225 NLKTRKTLGINSPS
+1225 NLKTRKALGINSPS

-1260 KDKVESAVNLAAQVI
+1260 KDKVESAANLAAQVI

-1300 VTRQLNWGVYN
+1300 VARQLNWGVYN
-1311 KDEYQKYLNFVD
+1311 KSEYQKYLEFVD
-1323 KLNKEEVEKSKEFL
+1323 KLNKEEIEKSKEYL
-1337 KEDYE
+1337 QEDYN
-1342 NRVKNV
+1342 NRVKSID
-1348 EDRLR
+1348 DRLR
-1353 VLKNENSIELQTE
+1353 ILKNENSIELQAE
-1366 RARVDQEIAHY
+1366 KNRIDNQIAYY
-1377 QNLQRNTK
+1377 QKLQRNTK

-1395 QIASL
+1395 QIAAL

-1415 KAQVDS
+1415 KSQVDS
-1421 LERSKRALKEY
+1421 LERSKKALEEY
-1432 YDDGIKLLDKRE
+1432 YKDGLNLLDKRE

-1456 AFKDLMITYDTAIK
+1456 MFKDLMTTYNTAIK
-1470 SLKVKTGDLV
+1470 QLSIKTGDLI
-1480 KDLKNQEA
+1480 KDLENQEA

-1518 VKAREEFENARVE
+1518 IKIREEFENARVE

-1545 LSDYIDKFKQDI
+1545 LSDYIDKFKEDI
-1557 ANALKERY
+1557 ANALKAKY
-1565 EDELKLQEESINSQ
+1565 EDELKLQEESINAQ

-1589 SIKRIDDVY
+1589 SIKRITEVY
-1598 DAKIKAIEEQL
+1598 DTKIKAIEAQL
-1609 EEEDKADKD
+1609 EEEEKIDKD
-1618 AEEMKKINSLKSAID
+1618 REEMKKINSLKSAID

-1684 IYESNKKSLEKQ
+1684 VYESNKQSLEKQ

-1780 LDLSRSVSSVTTNS
+1780 LDLSRGVSSVTTNNN

-1806 YASNNNGGSRSIES
+1806 YASNNKGRSIES
-1820 ELRSLTFSMA
+1820 ELRSLAFSMA

>member
-15 ENSDFERGIQ
+15 DKSNFEEGIQ
-25 NLNRSMRLIQSE
+25 NLNRSMRLVQSE
-37 FKNATVGLKDH
+37 FKNATAGLKDH

-60 MLSKTIELQTEKVA
+60 MLSKSIELQAEKVA
-74 KYRTKVKE
+74 KYKAKITE
-82 SEETLN
+82 SEKTLE
-88 DNIKVHTK
+88 DNSKAHEK
-96 LKENVDNAKKA
+96 LKEKVDNAKKA

-124 LKSEYEKLDKQY
+124 LKAEYEKLDKQY
-136 ADNEEKIR
+136 ADSEEKIR

-152 WNVKT
+152 WNVKA
-157 NSAEAKLKDLK
+157 NNAEAKLKNLK
-168 NSLSSTSKEIDKQ
+168 NELSNTSKEIDKQ
-181 SNKWVQASNKLKNN
+181 ENSWNKISKKLDSAGNKFK
-195 SEKFENTGKKITDVG
+195 TAGKKMESIGKNITTKVSAPLAG
-210 KGISKLSLPIAAV
+210 LGAIAVKTTADYDDSMSQLKAITNSSTEDMKKMSDQAKDLGV
-223 GIGSAKAAIDFESA
+223 KTRYSAK
-237 FAGVKKTVDGTKE
+237 
-250 QFANLEK
+250 
-257 GIRSTSK
+257 
-264 VMPQSATEIAG
+264 
-275 VAEAAGQ
+275 EAA
-282 LGIKTDNILG
+282 D
-292 FTKSMVM
+292 SMVM
-299 LGDSTNMSSET
+299 LGQAGYRTTEIMNTMPAVLNLAQAGAIDLTQSTDVLVSSMSQFGIETKNASHVADVLSLGANKANLGVNDMAEALKYAGSMANTAGWSLEET
-310 AATALARFANIT
+310 ASAIGLMSNYGIKGSQAGTALRGAISRLVKPSEASAEKMEALGIKVFDNNGKMKALGEVIDEVKKGT
-322 QMSQKDFSKLG
+322 SKL
-333 SVIVHLG
+333 
-340 NNLATTESEIV
+340 TEEQKMNALVTIFGQ
-351 EMGLRLAGAGKQIG
+351 EAIAGINA
-365 LTEGQI
+365 LMTEGGDSVRKYADELKKADGSAAKAAETMEDNI
-371 LGLSGAFSSV
+371 GGAFRSLKSAME
-381 GIEAEMGG
+381 GAAISIG
-389 SAISKVMVKMQAA
+389 SALAP
-402 ATIGSDKAKE
+402 T
-412 LEKST
+412 
-417 GMTIRQLELM
+417 
-427 ASNQGKAFKEV
+427 
-438 ADSLNMT
+438 
-445 TGEMNSIIK
+445 
-454 SSKELDNFGKIAGM
+454 
-468 TGEQFKQAFEKDAAT
+468 
-483 ALIAFIKG
+483 
-491 LGNAENVGS
+491 
-500 SAIEMLE
+500 
-507 EMGIKEV
+507 
-514 RLRDSLLRAAN
+514 
-525 AGTLLEDSINM
+525 
-536 GTKAWGENVALTNE
+536 
-550 ANQRYETTE
+550 
-559 SKLKMAKNQITDAG
+559 
-573 ITIGKNLLPAIR
+573 IR
-585 DIAVSV
+585 DIADKI
-591 AGMTEKFS
+591 TELARRFAA
-599 NLSPE
+599 LSPE
-604 MQKGIVKFGAFVAIT
+604 TQNMIAKFSMFAVVT

-625 VGKLATGFGS
+625 IGKLATGFGS
-635 ILSAGSKVAG
+635 ILSLGSKVAG
-645 IMGKVSLATKGAEA
+645 VMGKVTLATKGAEA

-667 TGLAGKGITAMGLAA
+667 AGLAGKGITGMGLAV
-682 KAGALLL
+682 KAGTLLL
-689 NPWVLG
+689 NPWTWA
-695 IGAATVAGVALYK
+695 IGGSIYAGVKLYK
-708 HLQKDA
+708 HLQKD
-714 VPSIDLF
+714 VIPSVDLF
-721 ATKTEQTV
+721 ADKVKTSSSEMMNYHVASKGVET
-729 QRVKAAN
+729 AN
-736 GQMVTVYGQTT
+736 V
-747 TKISEGTKKSV
+747 KISKSTKQAV
-758 GAYMELDKKASG
+758 GAYMDLDKKAS
-770 SLTNLVAN
+770 SSMLNLVVN
-778 SDKFTKQA
+778 SDKFTKQT

-792 NFTDMSKKSSKLSNE
+792 NFSDMSKKSSSLSNE
-807 QKNTMT
+807 QKNSMT
-813 TNFKKLVT
+813 TNFKKLVS

-843 GTKGLTKKHKDQT
+843 GTKGLTKKQKDQT
-856 IKEFADTLNKSTAIT
+856 IKDFTDTLNKSTAIT

-891 GLDKKK
+891 GLDKRKAE
-897 TDELKS
+897 ELKS

-908 SKSNVLTTTEEAKI
+908 SRSNVLTTTEEAKI
-922 LQTTATSWENKKKTI
+922 LQTTATSWENKKKTVDS
-937 NGLQNQ
+937 LQNQ
-943 INSIIQNAANHHK
+943 INSIIQHAANNHR
-956 QLTEDEVKTID
+956 QITAEEAQTID
-967 SLQQQMK
+967 GLQKQMK

-989 VIMERLKSYNGRI
+989 VIMERLKNYNGRI

-1013 AEKQKQSTID
+1013 SEKQRQGSVD
-1023 KANQQYDGTVKNII
+1023 KANQQYDQTVRNII
-1037 KLRDESKVISA
+1037 KMRDETKVI
-1048 ATADKMIKEAER
+1048 TKDQADKMLKEAER

-1065 IDKAENQKK
+1065 VDKAEEMHRQVVE
-1074 EVVKKITSMNKDIGE
+1074 EVGKQCTDVGKKIDEKSGE
-1089 SVDTTSGNM
+1089 IKTPWKNICDWFNEHIIHPKVEMTTNLRDNSQGVYE
-1098 LTTWDKLKKWWDG
+1098 KKTG
-1111 WKPDSK
+1111 
-1117 QFSYTLRGSER
+1117 
-1128 EAVQK
+1128 
-1133 KEGGKAYATGT
+1133 YATGT
-1144 TNATRGWNL
+1144 TNATRGWHM

-1165 GGETVLNNRDTLNL
+1165 GGETVLNNRDTMDL
-1179 FNKLDNKIGY
+1179 FNKLDNKMGY
-1189 ATSREWGVNLS
+1189 NTAKEWGVNLS
-1200 QGLADGINNS
+1200 QGLIDGIS
-1210 RKLVHDSILETANGI
+1210 STRGLVHDSILETANGI
-1225 NLKTRKTLGINSPS
+1225 NFKTRKALGINSPS

-1260 KDKVESAVNLAAQVI
+1260 KDKVESAANLAAQII
-1275 KDVTEN
+1275 KDITEN

-1300 VTRQLNWGVYN
+1300 VARQLNWGVYN
-1311 KDEYQKYLNFVD
+1311 KDEYQKYLNFVN

-1342 NRVKNV
+1342 NRVKSV

-1353 VLKNENSIELQTE
+1353 ILKNENSIELQTE
-1366 RARVDQEIAHY
+1366 KARVDQEIAYY

-1421 LERSKRALKEY
+1421 LERSKKALKEY

-1444 KEVKKSLKIEEN
+1444 KDVKKSLKIEEN
-1456 AFKDLMITYDTAIK
+1456 AFKNLMITYDTAIK
-1470 SLKVKTGDLV
+1470 SLKVKTGDLI
-1480 KDLKNQEA
+1480 KDLENQEA

-1494 KKVEDL
+1494 KKVENL
-1500 RKRYEDL
+1500 RRRYEDL
-1507 AYTLGIAAEET
+1507 AYTLGIAADET

-1531 LENMANAVKDAAKN
+1531 LENMANAVKDASKN
-1545 LSDYIDKFKQDI
+1545 LSDYIDKFQQDI
-1557 ANALKERY
+1557 VNALKQRY

-1806 YASNNNGGSRSIES
+1806 YASSNNGGSRSIES
-1820 ELRSLTFSMA
+1820 ELRSLAFSIA

>member
-15 ENSDFERGIQ
+15 DNSNFQQGIQ
-25 NLNRSMRLIQSE
+25 NLNRSMKVIQSE
-37 FKNATVGLKDH
+37 FKNATAGLKDH

-60 MLSKTIELQTEKVA
+60 MLSKSIDVQSKIVQQYKDKL
-74 KYRTKVKE
+74 KE
-82 SEETLN
+82 SKETLSKN
-88 DNIKVHTK
+88 EEAQTK
-96 LKENVDNAKKA
+96 LKEKIDSAKKA
-107 WEDSEKSLG
+107 YEESKQTLG
-116 KNAEETKK
+116 ENNTKTK
-124 LKSEYEKLDKQY
+124 ELKQNYEQLSSEYTK
-136 ADNEEKIR
+136 NEEKLR
-144 NNVRAIDN
+144 NNVRSIDN
-152 WNVKT
+152 WT
-157 NSAEAKLKDLK
+157 NKANNAEAKLKNLK
-168 NSLSSTSKEIDKQ
+168 SSLSSTSKEIDKQ
-181 SNKWVQASNKLKNN
+181 SNKWVQASNKLKDN
-195 SEKFENTGKKITDVG
+195 SKKFKDAGKEITDVG

-237 FAGVKKTVDGTKE
+237 FAGVKKTVNGTKE

-257 GIRSTSK
+257 GIRGMSK
-264 VMPQSATEIAG
+264 TLPSSASDIAH
-275 VAEAAGQ
+275 VAESAGQ

-292 FTKSMVM
+292 FTRTIID
-299 LGDSTNMSSET
+299 LGNATNLVGEEGASQ
-310 AATALARFANIT
+310 LAKFANIT
-322 QMSQKDFSKLG
+322 SMSQKDFDRLG
-333 SVIVHLG
+333 STIVALG
-340 NNLATTESEIV
+340 NNMATTEADIV
-351 EMGLRLAGAGKQIG
+351 SMGMRLAGAGHQVGMSEAQIM
-365 LTEGQI
+365 
-371 LGLSGAFSSV
+371 GLSAALSSV
-381 GIEAEMGG
+381 GIEAEAGG
-389 SAISKVMVKMQAA
+389 SAMSKVMVEMQL
-402 ATIGSDKAKE
+402 ATEKGGQSLEDFAKV
-412 LEKST
+412 S
-417 GMTIRQLELM
+417 GMSAEQFQT
-427 ASNQGKAFKEV
+427 AFK
-438 ADSLNMT
+438 
-445 TGEMNSIIK
+445 
-454 SSKELDNFGKIAGM
+454 
-468 TGEQFKQAFEKDAAT
+468 QDAT
-483 ALIAFIKG
+483 SALIAFMKG
-491 LGNAENVGS
+491 LSESEKKGN
-500 SAIEMLE
+500 SAIKVLDD
-507 EMGIKEV
+507 MGITEV
-514 RLRDSLLRAAN
+514 RMRDALLRAAG
-525 AGTLLEDSINM
+525 AGNLFNESINI
-536 GTKAWGENVALTNE
+536 GNTAWKENNALANE
-550 ANQRYETTE
+550 ANQRYATTE
-559 SKLKMAKNQITDAG
+559 SQLKIAKNQIVDAG
-573 ITIGKNLLPAIR
+573 ISIGNNLLPALR
-585 DIAVSV
+585 DVAVKV
-591 AGMTEKFS
+591 AAVTEKFS

-635 ILSAGSKVAG
+635 ILSVGSKVAG
-645 IMGKVSLATKGAEA
+645 IIGKITLATKGAEA

-667 TGLAGKGITAMGLAA
+667 AGLAGKGITGMGLAV
-682 KAGALLL
+682 KAGTLLL
-689 NPWVLG
+689 NPWTWA
-695 IGAATVAGVALYK
+695 IGGSIYAGVKLYK
-708 HLQKDA
+708 HLQKD
-714 VPSIDLF
+714 VIPSVDLF
-721 ATKTEQTV
+721 ADKVKTSSSEMMNYHVASKGVET
-729 QRVKAAN
+729 AN
-736 GQMVTVYGQTT
+736 V
-747 TKISEGTKKSV
+747 KISKSTKQAV
-758 GAYMELDKKASG
+758 GAYMDLDKKAS
-770 SLTNLVAN
+770 SSMLNLVTN

-786 KDKVIK
+786 KDKVLK

-813 TNFKKLVT
+813 TNFKKLVS

-834 IKQYTAMVN
+834 IKQYSLMVN
-843 GTKGLTKKHKDQT
+843 GTKGLSKKQKDQT
-856 IKEFADTLNKSTAIT
+856 IKDFADTLNKSTAIT
-871 KQQSS
+871 KEQSTNLQQ
-876 DLQKIYKDMGDKIKV
+876 LYKDMGDKVKS

-908 SKSNVLTTTEEAKI
+908 SRSNVLTTTEEAKI

-937 NGLQNQ
+937 DGLQNQ
-943 INSIIQNAANHHK
+943 INSIIQHATNHHR
-956 QLTEDEVKTID
+956 QITEDEAKTID
-967 SLQQQMK
+967 SLQNQMK
-974 ENAVKTLSASEVEQK
+974 ENAVKTLSESEVEQK
-989 VIMERLKSYNGRI
+989 VIMERLKNYNGRI

-1013 AEKQKQSTID
+1013 AENQRKSTVD
-1023 KANQQYDGTVKNII
+1023 KANQQYDGAVKNII
-1037 KLRDESKVISA
+1037 KLRDESKLI
-1048 ATADKMIKEAER
+1048 TKDQADKMLKEAER

-1117 QFSYTLRGSER
+1117 QFSYTLRGIER

-1144 TNATRGWNL
+1144 TNAARGWNL

-1179 FNKLDNKIGY
+1179 FNKLDNKMGY
-1189 ATSREWGVNLS
+1189 NTAKAWGVNLS
-1200 QGLADGINNS
+1200 EGLADGIS
-1210 RKLVHDSILETANGI
+1210 STRKLVLDSILETANGI
-1225 NLKTRKTLGINSPS
+1225 NFKTRKALGINSPS

-1260 KDKVESAVNLAAQVI
+1260 KDKVESAANLAAQVI

-1300 VTRQLNWGVYN
+1300 VARQLNWGVYN
-1311 KDEYQKYLNFVD
+1311 KDEYQKYLNFVN

-1342 NRVKNV
+1342 NRVKSV

-1353 VLKNENSIELQTE
+1353 ILKNENSIELQTE
-1366 RARVDQEIAHY
+1366 KARVDQEIAYY

-1395 QIASL
+1395 QIATL

-1421 LERSKRALKEY
+1421 LERSKKALKEY

-1444 KEVKKSLKIEEN
+1444 KEVKKSLKMEEN
-1456 AFKDLMITYDTAIK
+1456 IFKDLMITYDTAIK
-1470 SLKVKTGDLV
+1470 SLKVKTGDLI
-1480 KDLKNQEA
+1480 KDLENQEA

-1545 LSDYIDKFKQDI
+1545 LEDYIDKFKEDI
-1557 ANALKERY
+1557 ANALKAKY
-1565 EDELKLQEESINSQ
+1565 EDELKLQEESINNQ

-1598 DAKIKAIEEQL
+1598 DAKIKAIEAQL
-1609 EEEDKADKD
+1609 EEEEKADRN

-1806 YASNNNGGSRSIES
+1806 YASSNNGGSRSIES
-1820 ELRSLTFSMA
+1820 ELRSLAFSMA

>member
-15 ENSDFERGIQ
+15 DNSNFQQGIQ
-25 NLNRSMRLIQSE
+25 NLNRSMKVIQSE
-37 FKNATVGLKDH
+37 FKNATAGLKDH
-48 GQGLDGLKSKQE
+48 GQGLEGLKSKQE
-60 MLSKTIELQTEKVA
+60 MLSKSIDVQSKILQQYK
-74 KYRTKVKE
+74 
-82 SEETLN
+82 
-88 DNIKVHTK
+88 DK
-96 LKENVDNAKKA
+96 LKESKDTLSRSAEAQEQLKSKVQASKDAYENSKKTLGENAQ
-107 WEDSEKSLG
+107 G
-116 KNAEETKK
+116 TKK
-124 LKSEYEKLDKQY
+124 LKSEYEQLSSEYTK
-136 ADNEEKIR
+136 NEEKLR
-144 NNVRAIDN
+144 NNVRSIDN
-152 WNVKT
+152 WT
-157 NSAEAKLKDLK
+157 NKANNAEAKLKNLK
-168 NSLSSTSKEIDKQ
+168 DSLSSTSKEIDKQ
-181 SNKWVQASNKLKNN
+181 SNKWVQASNKLKDN
-195 SEKFENTGKKITDVG
+195 SEKFKDAGKKITDVG

-257 GIRSTSK
+257 GIRDTSK

-282 LGIKTDNILG
+282 LGIKTDNILE
-292 FTKSMVM
+292 FSKSMVM

-322 QMSQKDFSKLG
+322 QMSQKDFDKLG

-402 ATIGSDKAKE
+402 ATIGSNKAKE

-445 TGEMNSIIK
+445 TGEMNSVIK

-468 TGEQFKQAFEKDAAT
+468 TGEQFKEAFQKDAAT
-483 ALIAFIKG
+483 ALIAFIRG
-491 LGNAENVGS
+491 LGNAENAGT

-536 GTKAWGENVALTNE
+536 GTKAWGENTALVNE

-599 NLSPE
+599 KLSPE

-625 VGKLATGFGS
+625 VGKLVTGFGS
-635 ILSAGSKVAG
+635 ILSAGSKVAE

-667 TGLAGKGITAMGLAA
+667 SGAAGKGITAMGLAA

-721 ATKTEQTV
+721 ANKTEQTV

-747 TKISEGTKKSV
+747 TKISEETKKAV
-758 GAYMELDKKASG
+758 GSYMELDKKASS
-770 SLTNLVAN
+770 SLTSLVVN
-778 SDKFTKQA
+778 TDKFTKQA

-792 NFTDMSKKSSKLSNE
+792 NFSDMSKKSSSLSNE

-843 GTKGLTKKHKDQT
+843 GTKGLSKKQKDQT

-903 QQEFF
+903 QQDFF

-922 LQTTATSWENKKKTI
+922 LQATATSWDNKKKTI
-937 NGLQNQ
+937 DGYQKQ
-943 INSIIQNAANHHK
+943 IDSIIQNAVNNHK
-956 QLTEDEVKTID
+956 QITNEEAKTID
-967 SLQQQMK
+967 ELQKKMK
-974 ENAVKTLSASEVEQK
+974 ENAVKTLSESEVEQK

-1002 TAEQASEVIKN
+1002 TAEQASETIKN
-1013 AEKQKQSTID
+1013 AEKQRQGAVD
-1023 KANQQYDGTVKNII
+1023 KANKQYDGAVKNII
-1037 KLRDESKVISA
+1037 KLRDESKLI
-1048 ATADKMIKEAER
+1048 TKDQADKMIKEAER

-1117 QFSYTLRGSER
+1117 QFSYTLRGIER

-1144 TNATRGWNL
+1144 TNAARGWNL

-1179 FNKLDNKIGY
+1179 FNKLDNKMGY
-1189 ATSREWGVNLS
+1189 NTAKAWGVNLS
-1200 QGLADGINNS
+1200 EGLADGIS
-1210 RKLVHDSILETANGI
+1210 STRKLVLDSILETANGI
-1225 NLKTRKTLGINSPS
+1225 NLKTRKALGINSPS

-1260 KDKVESAVNLAAQVI
+1260 KDKVESAANLAAQVI

-1300 VTRQLNWGVYN
+1300 VARQLNWGVYN

-1395 QIASL
+1395 QIAAL

-1405 QVLNTTKANQ
+1405 QVLNATKNNQ
-1415 KAQVDS
+1415 KAQIDS

-1545 LSDYIDKFKQDI
+1545 LEDYIDKFQQDI
-1557 ANALKERY
+1557 VNALKERY
-1565 EDELKLQEESINSQ
+1565 EDELKLQEESINNQ

-1589 SIKRIDDVY
+1589 SIKRITEVY
-1598 DAKIKAIEEQL
+1598 DTKIKAIEAQL
-1609 EEEDKADKD
+1609 EEEEKIDKD
-1618 AEEMKKINSLKSAID
+1618 REEMKKINSLKSAID

-1673 EKEDKLQNINS
+1673 EKEEKLQNINS
-1684 IYESNKKSLEKQ
+1684 VYESNKQSLEKQ

-1768 ITAEINGARQNA
+1768 ITDEINGARQNA
-1780 LDLSRSVSSVTTNS
+1780 LDLSRGVSSVTTNN

-1820 ELRSLTFSMA
+1820 ELRSLAFSMA

>member
-15 ENSDFERGIQ
+15 DNSNFQQGIQ
-25 NLNRSMRLIQSE
+25 NLNRSIKVIQSE
-37 FKNATVGLKDH
+37 FKNATAGLKDH

-60 MLSKTIELQTEKVA
+60 MLSKSIDVQSKIVQQY
-74 KYRTKVKE
+74 K
-82 SEETLN
+82 
-88 DNIKVHTK
+88 DK
-96 LKENVDNAKKA
+96 LKESKDTLSKSAEAQEQLKSKVQASKDAYENSKKTLGENAQ
-107 WEDSEKSLG
+107 
-116 KNAEETKK
+116 ETKK
-124 LKSEYEKLDKQY
+124 LKSEYEQLSSEYTK
-136 ADNEEKIR
+136 NEEKLR
-144 NNVRAIDN
+144 NNVRSIDN
-152 WNVKT
+152 WT
-157 NSAEAKLKDLK
+157 NKANNAEAKLKNLK
-168 NSLSSTSKEIDKQ
+168 DSLSSTSKEIDKQ
-181 SNKWVQASNKLKNN
+181 SNKWVQASNKLKDN
-195 SEKFENTGKKITDVG
+195 SKKFKDTGKEITDAG
-210 KGISKLSLPIAAV
+210 KGISKLSLPIAALGV
-223 GIGSAKAAIDFESA
+223 GSAKAAIDFESA
-237 FAGVKKTVDGTKE
+237 FTGVKKTVDGTKE

-322 QMSQKDFSKLG
+322 QMSQKDFDKLG

-402 ATIGSDKAKE
+402 ATIGSNKAKE

-445 TGEMNSIIK
+445 TGEMNSVIK

-468 TGEQFKQAFEKDAAT
+468 TGEQFKEAFQKDAAT
-483 ALIAFIKG
+483 ALIAFIRG
-491 LGNAENVGS
+491 LGNAENAGS

-536 GTKAWGENVALTNE
+536 GTKAWGENVALANE

-573 ITIGKNLLPAIR
+573 ITIGKNLLPALR

-599 NLSPE
+599 HLSPE

-619 GPAIVG
+619 GPTVVG
-625 VGKLATGFGS
+625 IGKIITGFGS
-635 ILSAGSKVAG
+635 ILSVGSKVTG
-645 IMGKVSLATKGAEA
+645 IIGKITLATKGAEA

-667 TGLAGKGITAMGLAA
+667 TGLVGKGITGMGLAV
-682 KAGALLL
+682 KAGTLLL
-689 NPWVLG
+689 NPWTWAIGGATYAG
-695 IGAATVAGVALYK
+695 IKLYK
-708 HLQKDA
+708 HLQEDA
-714 VPSIDLF
+714 VPSVDLF
-721 ATKTEQTV
+721 ADKMKTSSSEMMNYHVASKGVVT
-729 QRVKAAN
+729 AN
-736 GQMVTVYGQTT
+736 V
-747 TKISEGTKKSV
+747 KISGSTKKAV
-758 GAYMELDKKASG
+758 GAYMDLDKKAS
-770 SLTNLVAN
+770 SSMLNLVTN

-786 KDKVIK
+786 KDKVLK
-792 NFTDMSKKSSKLSNE
+792 NFTDMSKNSSKLSNE

-813 TNFKKLVT
+813 TNFKKLVS

-834 IKQYTAMVN
+834 IKQYSAMVN
-843 GTKGLTKKHKDQT
+843 GTKGLTKKQKEQT
-856 IKEFADTLNKSTAIT
+856 IKDFADTLNKSTAIT

-876 DLQKIYKDMGDKIKV
+876 DLQKIYKDMGDKIKI

-908 SKSNVLTTTEEAKI
+908 SRSNVLTTTEEAKI

-937 NGLQNQ
+937 DGLQNQ
-943 INSIIQNAANHHK
+943 INQIIQHASNNHR
-956 QLTEDEVKTID
+956 QITEDEAKIID
-967 SLQQQMK
+967 GLQQQMK
-974 ENAVKTLSASEVEQK
+974 ENAVKTLSASEIEQK
-989 VIMERLKSYNGRI
+989 VIMERLKSYSGRI
-1002 TAEQASEVIKN
+1002 TTEQASEVIKN
-1013 AEKQKQSTID
+1013 AEKQRQQTVD
-1023 KANQQYDGTVKNII
+1023 QANKQYDGAIRNII
-1037 KLRDESKVISA
+1037 KLRDESKLISKDK
-1048 ATADKMIKEAER
+1048 ADKMIKEAER
-1060 QRKES
+1060 ERKETIS
-1065 IDKAENQKK
+1065 KADDQKNQ
-1074 EVVKKITSMNKDIGE
+1074 VVNKIKSMNSEIGN
-1089 SVDTTSGNM
+1089 SVDTSTGKILSK
-1098 LTTWDKLKKWWDG
+1098 WDKLKQWWAN
-1111 WKPDSK
+1111 WQPDSK
-1117 QFSYTLRGSER
+1117 EFSYTLRGIER

-1179 FNKLDNKIGY
+1179 FNKLDNKMGY
-1189 ATSREWGVNLS
+1189 NTAKAWGVNLS
-1200 QGLADGINNS
+1200 EGLADGIS
-1210 RKLVHDSILETANGI
+1210 STRKLVHDSILETANGI
-1225 NLKTRKTLGINSPS
+1225 NLKTRKALGINSPS

-1260 KDKVESAVNLAAQVI
+1260 KDKVESAANLAAQVI

-1281 KLDDIQVKVNTND
+1281 KLDDIQVKTNTND

-1300 VTRQLNWGVYN
+1300 VARQLNWGVYN
-1311 KDEYQKYLNFVD
+1311 KSEYQKYLNFVD
-1323 KLNKEEVEKSKEFL
+1323 KLNKEEVEKSKEYL

-1342 NRVKNV
+1342 NRVKTI
-1348 EDRLR
+1348 EERLR
-1353 VLKNENSIELQTE
+1353 ILKNENSIELQTE
-1366 RARVDQEIAHY
+1366 KTRIDAQIAYY
-1377 QNLQRNTK
+1377 QQLQRNTK
-1385 DKNAKKNYAN
+1385 DKKAKANYAN

-1405 QVLNTTKANQ
+1405 QILNTTKANQ

-1421 LERSKRALKEY
+1421 LERSKKALEEY
-1432 YDDGIKLLDKRE
+1432 YKDGLNLLDKRE

-1456 AFKDLMITYDTAIK
+1456 MFKDLMITYDTAIK
-1470 SLKVKTGDLV
+1470 SLKVKTGDLI
-1480 KDLKNQEA
+1480 KDLENQEA

-1545 LSDYIDKFKQDI
+1545 LSDYIDKFKEDI
-1557 ANALKERY
+1557 VNALKAKY
-1565 EDELKLQEESINSQ
+1565 EDELKLQEESINNQ

-1589 SIKRIDDVY
+1589 SIKRITEVY
-1598 DAKIKAIEEQL
+1598 DTKIKAIEAQL
-1609 EEEDKADKD
+1609 EEEEKIDKD
-1618 AEEMKKINSLKSAID
+1618 REEMKKINSLKSAID

-1768 ITAEINGARQNA
+1768 ITDEINGARQNA
-1780 LDLSRSVSSVTTNS
+1780 LDLSRGVSSVTTNNS

-1820 ELRSLTFSMA
+1820 ELRSLAFSMA

>member
-15 ENSDFERGIQ
+15 DNSNFQQGIQ
-25 NLNRSMRLIQSE
+25 NLNRSMKVIQSE
-37 FKNATVGLKDH
+37 FKNATAGLKDH

-60 MLSKTIELQTEKVA
+60 MLSKSIDVQSKIVQQY
-74 KYRTKVKE
+74 K
-82 SEETLN
+82 
-88 DNIKVHTK
+88 DK
-96 LKENVDNAKKA
+96 LKESKDTLN
-107 WEDSEKSLG
+107 
-116 KNAEETKK
+116 KNAEAQEKLKSKVQASKNAYENSKKTLGENAQETKK
-124 LKSEYEKLDKQY
+124 LKSEYEQLSSEYSK
-136 ADNEEKIR
+136 NEEKLR
-144 NNVRAIDN
+144 NNVRSIDN
-152 WNVKT
+152 WT
-157 NSAEAKLKDLK
+157 NKANNAEAKLKNLK
-168 NSLSSTSKEIDKQ
+168 DSLSSTSKEIDKQ
-181 SNKWVQASNKLKNN
+181 SNKWVQASNKLKDN
-195 SEKFENTGKKITDVG
+195 SKKLKDTGKEITDAG
-210 KGISKLSLPIAAV
+210 KGISKLSLPIAALGV
-223 GIGSAKAAIDFESA
+223 GSAKAAIDFESA
-237 FAGVKKTVDGTKE
+237 FTGVKKTVDGTKE

-322 QMSQKDFSKLG
+322 QMSQKDFDKLG

-402 ATIGSDKAKE
+402 ATIGSNKAKE

-468 TGEQFKQAFEKDAAT
+468 TGEQFKEAFQKDAAT
-483 ALIAFIKG
+483 ALITFIRG
-491 LGNAENVGS
+491 LGNAENAGS

-536 GTKAWGENVALTNE
+536 GTKAWGENTALVNE
-550 ANQRYETTE
+550 ASQRYETTE

-599 NLSPE
+599 KLSPE

-635 ILSAGSKVAG
+635 ILSVGSKVAG
-645 IMGKVSLATKGAEA
+645 IMGKVTLATKGAEA
-659 ATTTASVA
+659 AAGTASVA
-667 TGLAGKGITAMGLAA
+667 TGMAGKGITGMGLAA
-682 KAGALLL
+682 KAGTLLL

-708 HLQKDA
+708 HLKKDA
-714 VPSIDLF
+714 TPQVDLF
-721 ATKTEQTV
+721 ADKMKTSSSEMMNYHVASKGVET
-729 QRVKAAN
+729 AN
-736 GQMVTVYGQTT
+736 V
-747 TKISEGTKKSV
+747 KISKSTKQAV

-770 SLTNLVAN
+770 TLVNLVAN

-786 KDKVIK
+786 KDKVLK
-792 NFTDMSKKSSKLSNE
+792 NFTDMSKKSSSLSNE

-813 TNFKKLVT
+813 TNFKKLVS

-843 GTKGLTKKHKDQT
+843 GTKGLTKKQKEQT
-856 IKEFADTLNKSTAIT
+856 IKDFADTLNKSTAIT
-871 KQQSS
+871 KQQSD
-876 DLQKIYKDMGDKIKV
+876 DLQKIYKDMGDKIKI

-903 QQEFF
+903 QQDFF

-922 LQTTATSWENKKKTI
+922 LQTTATSWENKKSTI
-937 NGLQNQ
+937 DGLQNQ
-943 INSIIQNAANHHK
+943 INAIIQNAANNHR
-956 QLTEDEVKTID
+956 QITSEEAQTID
-967 SLQQQMK
+967 GLQKQMK

-989 VIMERLKSYNGRI
+989 VIMERLKNYNGRI
-1002 TAEQASEVIKN
+1002 TAEQASEVIQN
-1013 AEKQKQSTID
+1013 AEKQRQGSVQ
-1023 KANQQYDGTVKNII
+1023 KANNQYDETVRNII
-1037 KLRDESKVISA
+1037 RMRDETKVI
-1048 ATADKMIKEAER
+1048 TKDQADKMLKEAER

-1074 EVVKKITSMNKDIGE
+1074 EVVKKIKTMNKDVGE

-1165 GGETVLNNRDTLNL
+1165 GGETVLNNRDTTNL

-1200 QGLADGINNS
+1200 QGLADGISNS

-1225 NLKTRKTLGINSPS
+1225 NFKTRKALGINSPS
-1239 RVMQEL
+1239 KVMQEL

-1260 KDKVESAVNLAAQVI
+1260 KDKVESAANLAAQVI

-1281 KLDDIQVKVNTND
+1281 KLDDIQVKTNTDD
-1294 KEIKDR
+1294 KETKDR
-1300 VTRQLNWGVYN
+1300 VARQLNWGVYN

-1323 KLNKEEVEKSKEFL
+1323 KLNKEEVEKSKEYL
-1337 KEDYE
+1337 KEDFE
-1342 NRVKNV
+1342 NRVKSV

-1353 VLKNENSIELQTE
+1353 ILKNENSIELQTE
-1366 RARVDQEIAHY
+1366 KSRIDAQIAYY

-1415 KAQVDS
+1415 KAQIDS
-1421 LERSKRALKEY
+1421 LERSKKALEEY
-1432 YDDGIKLLDKRE
+1432 YKDGLNLLDKRE

-1456 AFKDLMITYDTAIK
+1456 MFKDLMTTYNTAIK
-1470 SLKVKTGDLV
+1470 QLSIKTGDLI
-1480 KDLKNQEA
+1480 KDLENQEA

-1518 VKAREEFENARVE
+1518 IKIREEFENARVE

-1545 LSDYIDKFKQDI
+1545 LSDYIDKFKEDI
-1557 ANALKERY
+1557 ANALKAKY
-1565 EDELKLQEESINSQ
+1565 EDELRLQEESINNQ
-1579 IQNLEKWKDE
+1579 IKNLEKWKDE

-1598 DAKIKAIEEQL
+1598 DAKIKAIEAQL
-1609 EEEDKADKD
+1609 EEEEKADRD

-1633 FEHNEFNKAEMQQE
+1633 FEHNEFNKLEMQQE
-1647 LNNLLKEREKRLH
+1647 LSNLLKEREKRLH
-1660 REQLEEQ
+1660 KEQLEEQ

-1673 EKEDKLQNINS
+1673 EKEEKLQNINAV
-1684 IYESNKKSLEKQ
+1684 YESNKESLEKQ
-1696 LEDYRAFCEKR
+1696 LEDYRSFCEKR
-1707 TQDAVLQAQ
+1707 TQDAVLQAE
-1716 AEKMIMDNNQK
+1716 AEKLIMDNNQK

-1780 LDLSRSVSSVTTNS
+1780 LDLSRGVSSVTTNNN

-1806 YASNNNGGSRSIES
+1806 YASNNGGSRSIES
-1820 ELRSLTFSMA
+1820 ELRSLAFSIA